1 MRCNAAALN
10 GPFESLV
17 WRLRYCHIVAGG
29 IENDA
34 HPVAHAQPVHRLQAV
49 PPVARLVAAA
59 RQDPCRR
66 FMRDFGSHCPGHGSA
81 YCAST
86 GRVECRCTEFRCGRQ
101 RCSHGSFS
109 MMGLAKSRS
118 TCTHVSNSVHAPQC
132 YTRHARLTALAIWT
146 GQPVHYPTVHPAQSP
161 TQCSPRPAASPA

>member
-1 MRCNAAALN
+1 MKALY
-10 GPFESLV
+10 GGSDIATSLPV
-17 WRLRYCHIVAGG
+17 V
-29 IENDA
+29 EDEA

-49 PPVARLVAAA
+49 PPVARLVSAA

-81 YCAST
+81 SCAST
-86 GRVECRCTEFRCGRQ
+86 GRVDCRCKMFRCGRQ

-132 YTRHARLTALAIWT
+132 YTRHARSTAPSNLDRSACPLPDSASSAVTDTKLT
-146 GQPVHYPTVHPAQSP
+146 Q
-161 TQCSPRPAASPA
+161 ASSIANVNRKL